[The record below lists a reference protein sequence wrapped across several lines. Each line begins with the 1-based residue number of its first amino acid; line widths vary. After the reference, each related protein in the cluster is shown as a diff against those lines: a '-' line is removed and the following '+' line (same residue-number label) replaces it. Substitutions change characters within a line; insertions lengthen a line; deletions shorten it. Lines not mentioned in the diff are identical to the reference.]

1 MKRLSLALLLL
12 AAVVACTPA
21 VAQPAPSTKAAAP
34 KTWFIRLIPPR
45 PTFDKDIKPAEQQL
59 MEQHHAYWKDLY
71 DKGICLFGGPVLDPD
86 GAYGVLAVKADT
98 LEKAEALAMG
108 DPSVKAKLNRFE
120 VAPMRIVFPPKAAAE

>member
-1 MKRLSLALLLL
+1 
-12 AAVVACTPA
+12 
-21 VAQPAPSTKAAAP
+21 
-34 KTWFIRLIPPR
+34 
-45 PTFDKDIKPAEQQL
+45 